1 MICRKEK
8 ETIWFWIM
16 PMRLPVVFKPSVR
29 RKKAMRKM
37 KVWGRWR
44 ISFSARRTCFQP
56 MVA

>member
-1 MICRKEK
+1 
-8 ETIWFWIM
+8 
-16 PMRLPVVFKPSVR
+16 MRLPVVFKPSVR